1 MTCRS
6 MMSMNTLRMES
17 LCIIAWMPYDMPYG
31 RSMDRMQD
39 RDNIQYHLEDMED
52 IHIIDNYRE
61 LPIGDYQ
68 DILALCKDDSL
79 EELDRQVKILSIL
92 TKVDEDRLLNLPI
105 TEFKVLT
112 SKMGFLE
119 KDLPTKVTRLAK
131 SYKIGG
137 FELVPVTDIR
147 KVITAQ
153 YIDFQTFH
161 QAGFDAH
168 FVEILS
174 CLLVPKGKKYNQDYD
189 IIEVQDAI
197 RRNLNVHDAASLY
210 AFFLY
215 SCRESMKDMLTF
227 SLQEAKKIKDKEK
240 RKKIVEQIMQ
250 QMMILQ
256 SNGDGLPT

>member
-1 MTCRS
+1 M
-6 MMSMNTLRMES
+6 
-17 LCIIAWMPYDMPYG
+17 G
-31 RSMDRMQD
+31 RMQD
-39 RDNIQYHLEDMED
+39 RDNIHYHSEDMED
-52 IHIIDNYRE
+52 IRIIQSYKE

-68 DILALCKDDSL
+68 DILALCKDESL

-92 TKVDEDRLLNLPI
+92 TKMDEDTLLNLPI
-105 TEFKVLT
+105 QEFKVLT
-112 SKMGFLE
+112 SRMGFLE
-119 KDLPTKVTRLAK
+119 KDLPTKVTRLAD
-131 SYKIGG
+131 SYKIGK
-137 FELVPVTDIR
+137 FELVPVTDMR

-153 YIDFQTFH
+153 YIDFQSFH
-161 QAGFDAH
+161 QAGFEDH

-197 RRNLNVHDAASLY
+197 RRDLNVHDAASLY
-210 AFFLY
+210 AFFMF

-256 SNGDGLPT
+256 SSGVGSPM

>member
-1 MTCRS
+1 
-6 MMSMNTLRMES
+6 ME
-17 LCIIAWMPYDMPYG
+17 
-31 RSMDRMQD
+31 RMQD
-39 RDNIQYHLEDMED
+39 RGNIQYHSIEKDMEE

-68 DILALCKDDSL
+68 DILALCKDESL

-92 TKVDEDRLLNLPI
+92 TKVDEDTLLNLPI
-105 TEFKVLT
+105 QEFKVLT
-112 SKMGFLE
+112 SRMGFLE
-119 KDLPTKVTRLAK
+119 KDLPTKVTRLAD
-131 SYKIGG
+131 SYKIGK
-137 FELVPVTDIR
+137 FELVPVTDMR

-153 YIDFQTFH
+153 YIDFQSFH
-161 QAGFDAH
+161 QAGFEDH

-197 RRNLNVHDAASLY
+197 RKDLNVHDAASLY
-210 AFFLY
+210 AFFIF
-215 SCRESMKDMLTF
+215 SCRESIKDMLTF

-240 RKKIVEQIMQ
+240 RTKMEKQIMQ

-256 SNGDGLPT
+256 SNGDGLLT